1 MTPELIAAIIAFL
14 LAGAALAKQIT
25 DNLRLKAQRSA
36 TADARNNDSREIRE
50 MILKHDF
57 AIAQL
62 KDNQA
67 LHATV
72 VDDLRD
78 TVGVLNTNIVKL
90 STNVD
95 NLTEVVKE
103 LKTK

>member
-1 MTPELIAAIIAFL
+1 MRPELVAAIIAL
-14 LAGAALAKQIT
+14 LAETTVLIKVLTDIAKIKRDRLETKETRDRDSLELHDQVLKNTFQI
-25 DNLRLKAQRSA
+25 Q
-36 TADARNNDSREIRE
+36 
-50 MILKHDF
+50 
-57 AIAQL
+57 QL

-72 VDDLRD
+72 VDDLKD
-78 TVGVLNTNIVKL
+78 TVNILNTNIVKL

-103 LKTK
+103 LKAK